1 MFEINDY
8 IMYGTTGVCKV
19 LDIKKES
26 IGGNVQKE
34 YYVLS
39 PIYSNNTIIKIP
51 VDNEKIAMR
60 NIISKEN
67 VTSLIEN
74 MPNKELL
81 WIKDDRQRGELFKSM
96 LKTGECEELITLI
109 KSIYQY
115 KKNKKEM
122 GIKISKNDEEIMQ
135 IAEKLLNEEF
145 ATILNIN
152 PEEVTSYILNNIQ
165 E

>member
-19 LDIKKES
+19 LDIKNES
-26 IGGNVQKE
+26 IGGRVQKE

-60 NIISKEN
+60 NIISKEDVIN
-67 VTSLIEN
+67 LIKN
-74 MPNKELL
+74 MPKKELL
-81 WIKDDRQRGELFKSM
+81 WIKDDRQRGEQFKFM
-96 LKTGECEELITLI
+96 LKTGQCEELITLI

-115 KKNKKEM
+115 KKEA
-122 GIKISKNDEEIMQ
+122 GIKVSKNDEEIMQ

-152 PEEVTSYILNNIQ
+152 PEDVTSYILNNIQ